1 MSDDNKTVVGWIGTG
16 VMGASMVR
24 NLMAAGYALR
34 IYSRTRAKA
43 ADLEAA
49 GAVWADSAKAA
60 AEGADVVCVMVG
72 YPQDVE
78 EQVLG
83 EQGALAGMAE
93 GSLLIDFTS
102 SSPALAVRIAEEAA
116 ARGVASLDA
125 PVSGGDVGARDGTLS
140 IMVGGSDDAF
150 ARAAPLFD
158 VVGKTIVLQ
167 GPAGAGQ
174 HTKLVNQIAVAGSM
188 ISVVEM
194 LLYTRAAGLDP
205 ETVLQSVGSGA
216 AASWTLSNYTPRILV
231 EDYEPGFYVEH
242 FIKDMN
248 NALAECTRMGITLP
262 GLQLVHRLYERLA
275 AMGHGRKGTQ
285 ALILALEGVQG
296 ESAGAVE

>member
-1 MSDDNKTVVGWIGTG
+1 MTEQTTSTIAWIGTG

-24 NLMAAGYALR
+24 NLMAAGSTLR
-34 IYSRTRAKA
+34 IFSRTRSKA
-43 ADLEAA
+43 AELEAA
-49 GAVWADSAKAA
+49 GAVWADSAREV

-83 EQGALAGMAE
+83 EQGALAGMAP
-93 GSLLIDFTS
+93 GTLLIDFTS

-116 ARGVASLDA
+116 SRGVASLDA

-140 IMVGGSDDAF
+140 IMVGGSDEAF
-150 ARAAPLFD
+150 ARATPVFD
-158 VVGKTIVLQ
+158 VVGKTVVLQ

-216 AASWTLSNYTPRILV
+216 AASWTLSNYTPRIL
-231 EDYEPGFYVEH
+231 EADYEPGFYV
-242 FIKDMN
+242 
-248 NALAECTRMGITLP
+248 AL
-262 GLQLVHRLYERLA
+262 H
-275 AMGHGRKGTQ
+275 
-285 ALILALEGVQG
+285 
-296 ESAGAVE
+296 